1 MSSRKSAFLWL
12 LVVATAISLIFAMLF
27 NHFAASLALFRGIAA
42 LPSGSA
48 SFLPLRFTEKG
59 TFQVTVFNDL
69 HYGEGEVVGL
79 FRNNV

>member
-1 MSSRKSAFLWL
+1 MASRKSAFLWL
-12 LVVATAISLIFAMLF
+12 LVAAAAIFLIFAMLF
-27 NHFAASLALFRGIAA
+27 NHFAASLSLLRGITA

-48 SFLPLRFTEKG
+48 SFLPLRFTKGG

-79 FRNNV
+79 FRNIV